1 MSKVDDPELFFCVIC
16 EKYRPIAMLKE
27 LAVKDSW
34 HKKSV
39 CTDCFKKIIDG
50 EAANG
55 TSGATSTNVV
65 NK

>member
-16 EKYRPIAMLKE
+16 EKYRSISMLKE

-34 HKKSV
+34 HKKNV
-39 CTDCFKKIIDG
+39 CTECFNKIISG

-55 TSGATSTNVV
+55 SGATSTNVV